1 MLPLTPLPQQDL
13 NPLSTSPSQ
22 NSPLLKDRNVA
33 TKMWWWKSMC
43 LSLDISVFFATY
55 HRLMMLSTASSHSC
69 CNLIKDLRGKNKENQ
84 TKPNS
89 QNKTKQA
96 RSALWIQDQPKL
108 LFESKV
114 WHSLCMYVCVWMRE
128 TETESSEREIKSFRE
143 RDQELQVSGSIKDQ
157 KNTKK

>member
-1 MLPLTPLPQQDL
+1 
-13 NPLSTSPSQ
+13 
-22 NSPLLKDRNVA
+22 
-33 TKMWWWKSMC
+33 MC

-114 WHSLCMYVCVWMRE
+114 
-128 TETESSEREIKSFRE
+128 
-143 RDQELQVSGSIKDQ
+143 
-157 KNTKK
+157 

>member
-1 MLPLTPLPQQDL
+1 MLPFTPLPQQDL

-69 CNLIKDLRGKNKENQ
+69 CNLIKDLREKKKKTKPNQ
-84 TKPNS
+84 TKL
-89 QNKTKQA
+89 TKQT

-114 WHSLCMYVCVWMRE
+114 WHFLCMYVCVWMRE
-128 TETESSEREIKSFRE
+128 TETESSERE
-143 RDQELQVSGSIKDQ
+143 GDQ
-157 KNTKK
+157 KLQGKRSRASSIRINQD